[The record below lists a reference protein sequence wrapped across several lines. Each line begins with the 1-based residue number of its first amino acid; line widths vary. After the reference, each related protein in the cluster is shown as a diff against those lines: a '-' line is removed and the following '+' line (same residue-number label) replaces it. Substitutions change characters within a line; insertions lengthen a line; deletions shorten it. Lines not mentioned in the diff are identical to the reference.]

1 MREIRC
7 IVTDDEPIA
16 RKGLCGYVEKVPFL
30 KLAGTCEDALQL
42 SVMLKSERPDLL
54 FLDIEMPFVSGID
67 FLSGITDAPQVIITT
82 AYEQYAIK
90 GYELDVAD
98 YLLKPISFERFLQSV
113 NKVYARID
121 AQIPDEEGYIFV
133 KSNGLLK
140 KLFFDDILFIEGLE
154 NYVLVYTVSS
164 KEVVHVTLKNLSL
177 SLPEER
183 FLQVHRSY
191 IVNKKKVDAIE
202 GNMVCIGEKRISVS
216 RSFRASVFASLL
228 GNHLL

>member
-1 MREIRC
+1 M
-7 IVTDDEPIA
+7 
-16 RKGLCGYVEKVPFL
+16 
-30 KLAGTCEDALQL
+30 
-42 SVMLKSERPDLL
+42 
-54 FLDIEMPFVSGID
+54 
-67 FLSGITDAPQVIITT
+67 IITT

-154 NYVLVYTVSS
+154 NYVLVLY
-164 KEVVHVTLKNLSL
+164 
-177 SLPEER
+177 R
-183 FLQVHRSY
+183 
-191 IVNKKKVDAIE
+191 
-202 GNMVCIGEKRISVS
+202 
-216 RSFRASVFASLL
+216 
-228 GNHLL
+228 